1 MEEFNLCTSL
11 SCLCIDHS
19 IDMYWRCGA
28 TSPAQAFGLIPAR
41 FSIIS
46 TSATHSS
53 SPFPLQTYPKQ
64 VDPIKVEK
72 WCKYIITVLL
82 TAMLYKKIS
91 YICNYVYCSIHYLIC
106 IRTYIIHT
114 MSNIL
119 YHIYHRSIIS
129 IICMHV
135 YYITLF
141 IFSINCKLH
150 VIISHI
156 LLYHAV
162 QLWFR
167 HLPWASRQQLYQ
179 VL

>member
-1 MEEFNLCTSL
+1 MEEFKGCTGL
-11 SCLCIDHS
+11 SCLFIDHS
-19 IDMYWRCGA
+19 IDMYSRSGA

-41 FSIIS
+41 SSIIS

-53 SPFPLQTYPKQ
+53 SPFPFQTYPKQ
-64 VDPIKVEK
+64 AMDPTKVEK
-72 WCKYIITVLL
+72 WWKYIITVLL

-129 IICMHV
+129 IIFMHV

-162 QLWFR
+162 QL
-167 HLPWASRQQLYQ
+167 
-179 VL
+179 